1 MMLSVYLSFS
11 LLGLVYE
18 GFDRCLYIY
27 ERSCL
32 LCNIVCRMLSMY
44 SIRDEDIDSVVD
56 QSQLSE
62 TGQSAPLQMQLPVI
76 ELLKVLI
83 PQTILLFRMSLSS

>member
-1 MMLSVYLSFS
+1 
-11 LLGLVYE
+11 
-18 GFDRCLYIY
+18 
-27 ERSCL
+27 
-32 LCNIVCRMLSMY
+32 MY

-76 ELLKVLI
+76 ELMKVLI
-83 PQTILLFRMSLSS
+83 PQLMLLFSVSLSC